1 MRSRTHFEIELE
13 EVGNE
18 LTLEAVRMESEA
30 DVLTYAQTQLRANV
44 WLAVAALGE
53 GVDFGNLLIE
63 ANVHGRCNLRAL
75 EHSGFYVNDISQEQ
89 ALSALEYW
97 LPSQDRTPDL
107 PWQEE

>member
-44 WLAVAALGE
+44 
-53 GVDFGNLLIE
+53 
-63 ANVHGRCNLRAL
+63 
-75 EHSGFYVNDISQEQ
+75 
-89 ALSALEYW
+89 
-97 LPSQDRTPDL
+97 
-107 PWQEE
+107 